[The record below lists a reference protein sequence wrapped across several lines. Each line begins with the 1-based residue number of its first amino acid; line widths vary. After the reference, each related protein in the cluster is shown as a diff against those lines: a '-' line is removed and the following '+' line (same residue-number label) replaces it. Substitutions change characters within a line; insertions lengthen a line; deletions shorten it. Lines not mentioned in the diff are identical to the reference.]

1 MNKSWKRQHSLES
14 ALLFPSLV
22 VNCFKKFEAAA
33 AIQNFLRRAAADR
46 RAGRH
51 ETDHQTAIKTHQ
63 TQLHQSPLNYP
74 ERTGTDSTG
83 RTNTSTKHHTSCP
96 TRVGLHFNSHRDVD
110 TQWELPPGSWG
121 LIIPLWLWLMPSV
134 TVSPHRNSPPAVL
147 LRINTP
153 AVPSDV
159 ALLTF
164 HQLLFPGVLYPG
176 EHHVQNTDD
185 GLLQIT
191 VSPE

>member
-33 AIQNFLRRAAADR
+33 AIQNFLRRAADR

-51 ETDHQTAIKTHQ
+51 ETDHQAAIKTHQ

-110 TQWELPPGSWG
+110 AQWELPPGSWG

-153 AVPSDV
+153 AVSSDV

-176 EHHVQNTDD
+176 ERHVQNTDD